1 MLEKGMSLALKY
13 LSYRGRTE
21 YEIQK
26 YLEKKGFDDEII
38 TAVIDKLKEYNYIN
52 DMDYIANFH
61 KNQTKSKGNGPIK
74 IQYILQQKGISKEKY
89 HQIEQKEKTDYY
101 SIALEQ
107 GKKKL
112 KGKKDINSLRKT
124 YAFLLRKGFPM
135 EVVSKV
141 INNLKEEE

>member
-1 MLEKGMSLALKY
+1 MFEKAMSLALKY

-21 YEIQK
+21 YEIVN
-26 YLEKKGFDDEII
+26 YLQSKGFSDEII
-38 TAVIDKLKEYNYIN
+38 TTVINKLKEYNYIN
-52 DMDYIANFH
+52 DMDYIICFH
-61 KNQTKSKGNGPIK
+61 RNQTKNKGNGPIK
-74 IQYILQQKGISKEKY
+74 IQYRLQQKGICKDKY
-89 HQIEQKEKTDYY
+89 YQIEKEENTDYY

-112 KGKKDINSLRKT
+112 KGKNDIDSLRKT

-141 INNLKEEE
+141 INNLKKEE